1 MPVADPGFEQRCQST
16 VQPSRDQG
24 DAPTRGCVAA
34 TGYRRASQCRR
45 RPCEPQLLSVTR
57 PRGGGGG
64 VAGRAA
70 SAAAGPGTRVQ
81 GDEAGGDSGDT
92 PSRRPA
98 PPSVELSMPRR
109 PLVGMSGG
117 AADWGWDD
125 RRGGDWL
132 TGG

>member
-1 MPVADPGFEQRCQST
+1 MPVADPGFEQR
-16 VQPSRDQG
+16 PSRDQG

-34 TGYRRASQCRR
+34 TGYRRAPQCRR

-81 GDEAGGDSGDT
+81 GDEAGEY
-92 PSRRPA
+92 P
-98 PPSVELSMPRR
+98 
-109 PLVGMSGG
+109 
-117 AADWGWDD
+117 
-125 RRGGDWL
+125 
-132 TGG
+132 